1 MSETMYTLI
10 GTLLIVMMIPGG
22 RHIVRGA
29 IKAVTWLVVFALTR
43 ENRRASREAERR
55 RREARERWTYDDED
69 EWRPGGDE
77 VGGSMEEVLE
87 ELRRHHRE
95 GKGLSVSEQLELDL
109 KRSDEWWTLAVDLSA
124 RHQSKVRARRKLSNR
139 FHPDKFP
146 SDDAA
151 LQAAANMCQQ
161 TINAQW
167 EIYEAARH
175 AKRESEAHEPGT

>member
-29 IKAVTWLVVFALTR
+29 I
-43 ENRRASREAERR
+43 
-55 RREARERWTYDDED
+55 
-69 EWRPGGDE
+69 
-77 VGGSMEEVLE
+77 
-87 ELRRHHRE
+87 
-95 GKGLSVSEQLELDL
+95 
-109 KRSDEWWTLAVDLSA
+109 
-124 RHQSKVRARRKLSNR
+124 KVRARRKLSNR

-167 EIYEAARH
+167 EIYEATRH
-175 AKRESEAHEPGT
+175 AIRESEAHGPGT